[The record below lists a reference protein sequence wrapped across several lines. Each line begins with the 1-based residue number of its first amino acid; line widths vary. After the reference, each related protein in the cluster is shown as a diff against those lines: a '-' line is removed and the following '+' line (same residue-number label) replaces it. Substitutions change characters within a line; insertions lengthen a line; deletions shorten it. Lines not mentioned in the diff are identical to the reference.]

1 MKSHSSVF
9 QIPRNQAKNKSMK
22 LFRMSSKLSITLHKG
37 WLREHK
43 RCSGS
48 MKNEEIRMAVLLQ
61 IGVHKKGIF
70 IKKIGD

>member
-1 MKSHSSVF
+1 
-9 QIPRNQAKNKSMK
+9 MK